1 MDIRSKVCKNLQKIA
16 GSSIPE
22 GLIQNIEKSIFNWT
36 IKQTKKYRD
45 VPSWENHRFKHRYIN
60 KVSSISFNLKSAGSK
75 LIERIASGEIKSKD
89 IANMN
94 PIELWPSGEWAS
106 TELKLKEKQML
117 IDKANALANE
127 DYTGLYQCS
136 KCKSMKT
143 TYYQLQT
150 RSADEPMTTF
160 VTCVNCGKRWKC

>member
-1 MDIRSKVCKNLQKIA
+1 
-16 GSSIPE
+16 
-22 GLIQNIEKSIFNWT
+22 
-36 IKQTKKYRD
+36 
-45 VPSWENHRFKHRYIN
+45 
-60 KVSSISFNLKSAGSK
+60 LKSAGSK

-94 PIELWPSGEWAS
+94 PIELWPTGQWAN
-106 TELKLKEKQML
+106 TEVKLKEKQML